1 MLILISTFEI
11 WLLYQLL
18 FGTVLDKEYLLKREW
33 GIIWGN
39 IAVMGV
45 LLGINRS
52 LTFFSQDIF
61 VICIVFNCICILFI
75 KKQHKKTVVVI
86 IILSYI
92 IPKVV

>member
-1 MLILISTFEI
+1 MGVGIMLILISTFEI

-45 LLGINRS
+45 LLGINRGI
-52 LTFFSQDIF
+52 LFFSQDIF
-61 VICIVFNCICILFI
+61 VISVVSTCICIFFI
-75 KKQHKKTVVVI
+75 KKQHKKR
-86 IILSYI
+86 
-92 IPKVV
+92 